1 MNPQVGYPS
10 QVPSGQAAA
19 VRAGRRAAAAQQGR
33 TRWLGS
39 DGGSVLTA
47 IPFVGAAVGVYVLL
61 DNLWLLWD
69 RPNQQ
74 CVHDKYAKTI
84 VVTAADG

>member
-1 MNPQVGYPS
+1 M
-10 QVPSGQAAA
+10 
-19 VRAGRRAAAAQQGR
+19 
-33 TRWLGS
+33 
-39 DGGSVLTA
+39 LTA